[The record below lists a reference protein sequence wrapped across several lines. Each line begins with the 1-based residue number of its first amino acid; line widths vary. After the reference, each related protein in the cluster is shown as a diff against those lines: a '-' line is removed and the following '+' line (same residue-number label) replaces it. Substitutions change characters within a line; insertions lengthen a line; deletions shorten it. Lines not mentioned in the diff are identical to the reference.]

1 MRIQVYSYCILQLS
15 KWSEWAVSNS
25 DWVKIFLIQI
35 WYFCDLKWYNKLAHA
50 LNITFHVFQILS
62 SVPRMQHHH
71 NSPESPHLLT
81 PVQSNTHTRLRTTL
95 TLRNQSNFFIRFTH
109 TNNFIYIFSRKTS
122 YDNRYHIPL
131 KKTSHLSILTTLKLF
146 VY

>member
-81 PVQSNTHTRLRTTL
+81 PVQSITHTRLPTTL
-95 TLRNQSNFFIRFTH
+95 TLQNQSNFFTRFTY
-109 TNNFIYIFSRKTS
+109 TNNIIYIQPQNKTLPKHHTTTT
-122 YDNRYHIPL
+122 DILFLL
-131 KKTSHLSILTTLKLF
+131 KKHHTF
-146 VY
+146 QF